1 MLINQ
6 QKDFF
11 FLWGGKNN
19 DIRQIIRMS
28 PTEGTI
34 LHMLSVQATT
44 RIVEI
49 GRYKGGSTFILCK
62 SSKENIP
69 VISIDCCS
77 RLGSNKNIE
86 PASFLQKFIELK
98 KLTFINKKSEEVYIE
113 RPYDLILI
121 DGDHSFTGVSTDV
134 KRYWLNLTKGG
145 KAIFHDYWA
154 KKGVRRVVDSLLKH
168 KIGTEITLVEPTTTT
183 TPSNKK
189 NNDIVVIQKETEL
202 DPSIKL

>member
-6 QKDFF
+6 QKDFS

-34 LHMLSVQATT
+34 LHMLSGQATT

-69 VISIDCCS
+69 VISIDDCG
-77 RLGSNKNIE
+77 R
-86 PASFLQKFIELK
+86 PASYLQNFIESK
-98 KLTFINKKSEEVYIE
+98 KLTLINKKSESVYIKE
-113 RPYDLILI
+113 SYDLILI
-121 DGDHSFTGVSTDV
+121 VTISSRHQIPQIWPYFQPG
-134 KRYWLNLTKGG
+134 
-145 KAIFHDYWA
+145 
-154 KKGVRRVVDSLLKH
+154 
-168 KIGTEITLVEPTTTT
+168 
-183 TPSNKK
+183 
-189 NNDIVVIQKETEL
+189 
-202 DPSIKL
+202 